1 MQTIVIDVLDGKGLM
16 QVAVDGHVNMR
27 RLESFMKWAATLA
40 NRLAEAQDRIN
51 ELENQNGN

>member
-1 MQTIVIDVLDGKGLM
+1 MKTIIIDILDGKGLM
-16 QVAVDGHVNMR
+16 QVAVDGNVNMR

-51 ELENQNGN
+51 ELENNHGN